1 MKNVATV
8 FHLRFRSGL
17 RQGALTGDV
26 NRQTPVVTA
35 STLWGGVG
43 WAAVSLF
50 GPEITENLV
59 KSCRMSSLLWKRG
72 PDYFVPMPI
81 FPAKGMDLNKK
92 KLVKKIRWIPVGSVT
107 EVLSGDFEFPEDL
120 HLFVEETAVSA
131 ALDRNTQAAVPFFR
145 RRLRPAQ
152 GVEGVVVAE
161 GPEDLMDYLKAS
173 FRLLKDTGLGGER
186 SSGWGVFDLKTLPA
200 NETALGPLLTAE
212 GDRYLVLGAFIPAHG
227 EVKRFGDQQ
236 EYTGYDLWRLRGY
249 VGASDVVKPTVL
261 CIGHG
266 ALLPFRPQ
274 GQVIDITPAKTE
286 HPVLFNGSPPSLAV
300 RLPEYGEAVS

>member
-1 MKNVATV
+1 MKNIATV

-43 WAAVSLF
+43 WAAASLF

-72 PDYFVPMPI
+72 NDYFVPMPV

-92 KLVKKIRWIPVGSVT
+92 KLVKKNRWIPVDSVT
-107 EVLSGDFEFPEDL
+107 EVLSGDYEFLKDP

-131 ALDRNTQAAVPFFR
+131 ALDRSTQAAVPFFR

-173 FRLLKDTGLGGER
+173 FRLLQDTGLGGER
-186 SSGWGVFDLKTLPA
+186 SSGWGVFDLEILPA
-200 NETALGPLLTAE
+200 VETAFGSLLDARS
-212 GDRYLVLGAFIPAHG
+212 DRYLVLGALIPG
-227 EVKRFGDQQ
+227 SDEVSVIGAGKDF
-236 EYTGYDLWRLRGY
+236 TGYDLWRLRGY
-249 VGASDVVKPTVL
+249 VGTTDVVKPTIL

-266 ALLPFRPQ
+266 ALLSFRPH

-286 HPVLFNGSPPSLAV
+286 HPVLFNGSPPSIAV
-300 RLPEYGEAVS
+300 RLPECEEAVS